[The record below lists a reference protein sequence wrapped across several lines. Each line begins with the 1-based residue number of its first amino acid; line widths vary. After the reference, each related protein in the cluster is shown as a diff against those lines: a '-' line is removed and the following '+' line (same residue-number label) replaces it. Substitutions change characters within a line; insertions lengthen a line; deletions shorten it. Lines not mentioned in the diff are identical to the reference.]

1 MMNNTQAKKIDLKT
15 ILILQMAV
23 LFYTLSSAA
32 GKFASAY
39 DFLSFPFIALY
50 GVEIAILGIYAI
62 IWQQIIKRVDLSIA
76 YTNRSMSLM
85 WSMIWSFFLFH
96 EAITIQ
102 NVVGSMIIIVGVM
115 IVNSEKEGEK
125 A

>member
-1 MMNNTQAKKIDLKT
+1 MNNTQIKKLSLKT

-23 LFYTLSSAA
+23 LLYTLSSVA

-39 DFLSFPFIALY
+39 SFLSFPFVAFY
-50 GVEIAILGIYAI
+50 GAEIAILGIYAI

-76 YTNRSMSLM
+76 YTNRSLSLM
-85 WSMIWSFFLFH
+85 WSMIWSALFFK
-96 EAITIQ
+96 EAITIK
-102 NVVGSMIIIVGVM
+102 NVIGVMIIIIGVM
-115 IVNSEKEGEK
+115 IVNGTEKEEE